1 MRENYTLSRL
11 YFDMPLNE
19 GVTLILPKEQA
30 HYLGNVLRKRE
41 GDEVRLFN
49 GQDGEWRAEIAN
61 MSKKTT
67 EVFIKDQLRMPG
79 PCPDIT
85 LCFALV
91 RKHRTQFIIEKATEL
106 GVRTLQP
113 VLTARTQ
120 FPKFNIDK
128 ARLQAIEA
136 AEQTERLD
144 LPTIEPLVKLD
155 ALISNWN
162 SKRPLIFADEAGEAM
177 PALSALKSLSEPS
190 AILIGPEG
198 GFTPQ
203 EREMIRDYSFVSPV
217 SLGPRILRADTAAV
231 SLLTLWQAVQGDW
244 GQNKD

>member
-1 MRENYTLSRL
+1 
-11 YFDMPLNE
+11 MP
-19 GVTLILPKEQA
+19 
-30 HYLGNVLRKRE
+30 R
-41 GDEVRLFN
+41 
-49 GQDGEWRAEIAN
+49 
-61 MSKKTT
+61 
-67 EVFIKDQLRMPG
+67 

-85 LCFALV
+85 LCFAPV
-91 RKHRTQFIIEKATEL
+91 RKHRTAFIIEKATEL
-106 GVRTLQP
+106 GVRNLQP

-120 FPKFNIDK
+120 FSKFNIDK

-217 SLGPRILRADTAAV
+217 SLWPAYLAGRYSRSVFINSVASRAR
-231 SLLTLWQAVQGDW
+231 
-244 GQNKD
+244 

>member
-1 MRENYTLSRL
+1 MTKKVIE
-11 YFDMPLNE
+11 
-19 GVTLILPKEQA
+19 VVVKEQ
-30 HYLGNVLRKRE
+30 LR
-41 GDEVRLFN
+41 V
-49 GQDGEWRAEIAN
+49 
-61 MSKKTT
+61 
-67 EVFIKDQLRMPG
+67 PG

-106 GVRTLQP
+106 GVRTMQP
-113 VLTARTQ
+113 ILTARTQ

-144 LPTIEPLVKLD
+144 LPIIEPLVKLD
-155 ALISNWN
+155 ALLSNWN
-162 SKRPLIFADEAGEAM
+162 SERSLIFADESGASL

-190 AILIGPEG
+190 AFLIGPEG

-203 EREMIRDYSFVSPV
+203 EREILRGHSFVTAV

-244 GQNKD
+244 SQNKD